1 VKKEAVRM
9 DRWWSDGSETGSRLW
24 QGVFAIAALGCALG
38 IAQNALVARG
48 APKDALAWRYTPPV
62 VPTIEGVQQTNGGA
76 AAAPAAA
83 PAGTTAYTDSPLN
96 IGEASAGAEI
106 PDVNFPMQIQITR
119 VKQMYEA
126 KEATIIDARD
136 PQEYADGH
144 IPGAVNLPHE
154 TTVTDLDKLEKFDP
168 KGKPIIVYCGG
179 GTCEASLQLGYA
191 LIGAG
196 KHKVLVFMGG
206 WPEWQT
212 SGFPIAKGPTP
223 EGA

>member
-1 VKKEAVRM
+1 
-9 DRWWSDGSETGSRLW
+9 
-24 QGVFAIAALGCALG
+24 
-38 IAQNALVARG
+38 
-48 APKDALAWRYTPPV
+48 
-62 VPTIEGVQQTNGGA
+62 
-76 AAAPAAA
+76 
-83 PAGTTAYTDSPLN
+83 
-96 IGEASAGAEI
+96 
-106 PDVNFPMQIQITR
+106 
-119 VKQMYEA
+119 MYEA

-206 WPEWQT
+206 WPEWLT
-212 SGFPIAKGPTP
+212 SGNPVAKGPTP

>member
-1 VKKEAVRM
+1 M
-9 DRWWSDGSETGSRLW
+9 DRWWPDGTETGSRLW
-24 QGVFAIAALGCALG
+24 QGALAIVALGCALG
-38 IAQNALVARG
+38 IGQNVLISRG
-48 APKDALAWRYTPPV
+48 APKEALAWRYTPPV
-62 VPTIEGVQQTNGGA
+62 VPTLEEMQAKSNGNTT
-76 AAAPAAA
+76 AAPASAA
-83 PAGTTAYTDSPLN
+83 GSSAYTDSPLN
-96 IGEASAGAEI
+96 IGEASVGADI
-106 PDVNFPMQIQITR
+106 PDVNFPIQIQITR

-154 TTVTDLDKLEKFDP
+154 TTVTDLDKLEKFDS

-212 SGFPIAKGPTP
+212 SGNPIAKGPTP